1 MRAVVQRVRKSR
13 VCAAG
18 KILGEIGPGLLT
30 LLGVGGEDEEE
41 DARLLANK
49 LANLRI
55 FPDTSGKMNLSLLE
69 TGGAMLIVSQFTLYG
84 DCRKGR
90 RPSYTRSALPDKA
103 ERLYDLLVEEVGRH
117 GIPTAAGRF
126 GTIMDVELT
135 NNGPVTLLLDTKGD
149 Y

>member
-18 KILGEIGPGLLT
+18 KILGEIGPGQLT

-41 DARLLANK
+41 DARLLADK

-90 RPSYTRSALPDKA
+90 RPSYTRSAPPEKA
-103 ERLYDLLVEEVGRH
+103 EHLYDLLVGEVGRH
-117 GIPTAAGRF
+117 GIPTATGRF
-126 GTIMDVELT
+126 GAMMDIELT
-135 NNGPVTLLLDTKGD
+135 NDGPVTLLLDTKGEF
-149 Y
+149 

>member
-1 MRAVVQRVRKSR
+1 
-13 VCAAG
+13 
-18 KILGEIGPGLLT
+18 
-30 LLGVGGEDEEE
+30 
-41 DARLLANK
+41 
-49 LANLRI
+49 
-55 FPDTSGKMNLSLLE
+55 
-69 TGGAMLIVSQFTLYG
+69 MLIVSQFTLYG